1 MAVAAVGLGSML
13 ATSMRSSSVTAVHTP
28 VVQTAVGPFA
38 SLETMDL
45 RTSQALERLNEFQQ
59 QAAADSA
66 ALAARRPG
74 SEAVT
79 PSALPILFDSVPI
92 SHHVVRLKPRSRG
105 PGGGDDRG
113 RKGVSEAGS
122 DQAGLR

>member
-38 SLETMDL
+38 SIETMDL

-59 QAAADSA
+59 ASA
-66 ALAARRPG
+66 ATAARSLRGGP
-74 SEAVT
+74 V
-79 PSALPILFDSVPI
+79 
-92 SHHVVRLKPRSRG
+92 LKR
-105 PGGGDDRG
+105 
-113 RKGVSEAGS
+113 
-122 DQAGLR
+122 